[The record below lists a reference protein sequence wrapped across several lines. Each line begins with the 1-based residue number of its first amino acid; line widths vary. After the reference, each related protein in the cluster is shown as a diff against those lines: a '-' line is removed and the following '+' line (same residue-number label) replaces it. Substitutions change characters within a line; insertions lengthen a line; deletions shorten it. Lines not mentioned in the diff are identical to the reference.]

1 MGHVRLFGL
10 TAIQERENDPKWNAT
25 PRAARW
31 CFVAAHDTEDARRIA
46 AEKLTP
52 ESFKS
57 PWRDKELTAVN
68 PARVEGP
75 MPEYGWVGDIA
86 GKWTA

>member
-1 MGHVRLFGL
+1 MGNVRLFGL
-10 TAIQERENDPKWNAT
+10 SAIQERETDPKWNNT
-25 PRAARW
+25 PRTERW
-31 CFVAAHDTEDARRIA
+31 CFVAAYDAEDARRIA

-57 PWRDKELTAVN
+57 PWRDKKLTAVN
-68 PARVEGP
+68 PAHVEGP
-75 MPEYGWVGDIA
+75 IPEYGWVGDIA